1 MEGTNPIKVM
11 EGVMAGLSSCPLRA
25 GETWEDR
32 VVAGVAATQSYRR
45 HYTARGIVGH
55 CCGVF
60 AWSTQLPEETCPG
73 VAAGQHPGPA
83 AAGVQDW
90 SSPPELSGPA
100 TLNSANP
107 RFCAP
112 STGCISA
119 AWCLLFI
126 LEGMLE
132 LEGTISNK
140 QGSNEICTRPL
151 QGRWPHCE
159 GLGQ

>member
-55 CCGVF
+55 CSGVF

-73 VAAGQHPGPA
+73 VAAGQHPGPT
-83 AAGVQDW
+83 AAGTGPLHLSSQDLQLW
-90 SSPPELSGPA
+90 IQQTQGFALPLLAAFLLPGACCSSLKECW
-100 TLNSANP
+100 NP
-107 RFCAP
+107 R
-112 STGCISA
+112 
-119 AWCLLFI
+119 
-126 LEGMLE
+126 
-132 LEGTISNK
+132 
-140 QGSNEICTRPL
+140 
-151 QGRWPHCE
+151 
-159 GLGQ
+159 GQSQTNREVMKFACVLYRVVGHTVKV